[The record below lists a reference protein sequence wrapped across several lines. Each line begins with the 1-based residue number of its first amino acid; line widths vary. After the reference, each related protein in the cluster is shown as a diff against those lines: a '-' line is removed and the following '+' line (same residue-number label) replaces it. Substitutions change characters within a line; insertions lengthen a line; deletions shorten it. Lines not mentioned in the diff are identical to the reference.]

1 MTEKFSKINVKHQTI
16 NLGGLEK
23 QSRIDTQ
30 SLHLAISYSNFKG
43 KKKIKETLETSHILK
58 RREFSSRRKEKRL

>member
-23 QSRIDTQ
+23 QQIDTQ
-30 SLHLAISYSNFKG
+30 SLHLAISYSNSRG
-43 KKKIKETLETSHILK
+43 KKNK
-58 RREFSSRRKEKRL
+58 RKS

>member
-30 SLHLAISYSNFKG
+30 SLHLAISYSNSRG
-43 KKKIKETLETSHILK
+43 KKKKEKKILK
-58 RREFSSRRKEKRL
+58 QVIY